1 MTTERDTSSLEDEEP
16 GSQGEID
23 AGSEG
28 DFGDPASSP
37 SSEERTDPGDTP
49 ESANDDETRVPAT

>member
-1 MTTERDTSSLEDEEP
+1 MTTERDRSSLDDEEP

-37 SSEERTDPGDTP
+37 SGAAEGDASEAATDEER
-49 ESANDDETRVPAT
+49 VPPS

>member
-1 MTTERDTSSLEDEEP
+1 MTTERNPSSLYDEEP
-16 GSQGEID
+16 GSQGEIE

-37 SSEERTDPGDTP
+37 SAEDRTDPGDTP
-49 ESANDDETRVPAT
+49 DAANDEETRVPAT

>member
-1 MTTERDTSSLEDEEP
+1 MTSERDSSSLYDEEP

-37 SSEERTDPGDTP
+37 SADERTDPGDTP
-49 ESANDDETRVPAT
+49 DSANDEETRVPTT